1 MNSPGGATWGWK
13 VDACRSG
20 PQLVSRSRS
29 VLLITSPWQ
38 GIVDSNAWYTQ

>member
-20 PQLVSRSRS
+20 PLLLSRSRS
-29 VLLITSPWQ
+29 VLLVTSRRQ
-38 GIVDSNAWYTQ
+38 GIVDSNIWYTQ